1 MPYST
6 YEEYRTQGGA
16 LSEQDYVKQV
26 GKAARE
32 IDLQTF
38 GRAQKYRQELH
49 DTLSQCECALVD
61 AFHAAEAVPVG
72 ISSESN
78 DGYSI
83 SYSQS
88 ASRDLKRTTDE
99 ILTRYLLEPV
109 NLLFAGVL
117 PCDFE

>member
-6 YEEYRTQGGA
+6 YEEYLTQGGELNEQA
-16 LSEQDYVKQV
+16 YLKQSE
-26 GKAARE
+26 KAARE
-32 IDLQTF
+32 INLRTF

-61 AFHAAEAVPVG
+61 AFHTAEAVPVG

-83 SYSQS
+83 AYSQS
-88 ASRDLKRTTDE
+88 ASKDFRQITDE